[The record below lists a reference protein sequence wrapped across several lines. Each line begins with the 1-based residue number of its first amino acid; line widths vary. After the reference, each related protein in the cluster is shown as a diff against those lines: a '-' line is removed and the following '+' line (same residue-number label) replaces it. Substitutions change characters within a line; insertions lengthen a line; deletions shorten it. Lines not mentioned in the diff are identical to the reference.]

1 MNEDEGTEEDIE
13 ACNDKSLY
21 FTLSLYVSKS
31 KVTGALGRPLTPAFL
46 RDFQP
51 GYRDSKWL
59 RDAVEPLFNDVADRD
74 RLGEVNDFLL
84 DTPCPESGDIIEV
97 TAPAEISWATEGL
110 DFIASPP
117 GLRITRRL
125 RVLRFWYT
133 HANGAVSYHLSFCC
147 NYKHTPGDFYFLSLL
162 QKVAAPKEFK
172 VATRAA
178 GSPPIRATDDNTGI
192 DALDL
197 LRVRSPQ
204 GQNQSFWQYIRSV
217 FDSDA
222 ADLFG
227 KLGMPEA
234 TKKHTPSPPCFDN
247 LVSVAPFIEVPGLTM
262 PVSRLLFFFQDAT
275 FFNRVLPRSDAGESA
290 ASARTRMVQDKCYQ
304 PYQDKLNELKRKA
317 LAEGKPVS
325 MDNDFWHWVETRP
338 DYQDYPEEAFE
349 ADRKRCAAIEDRRR
363 QDCQQYLFIAGFNQN
378 IIDFMNQDPSEI
390 LDSIDPIYPA
400 TEEQAKE
407 RKFVRFANPRA
418 IITYVE
424 KARSLEAGYDYIG
437 TCPYAFLIHAASMH
451 NELMTYE
458 YETEAFNLISEVE
471 RFGKKNQLNAA
482 AKAFYDFRTGMYTD
496 YYRDRYMNIFRYDTE
511 AEVFKKMT
519 EVRGIAR
526 RNKYV
531 ERLVSNM
538 ESQTRD
544 REARL
549 AKKDETSMNVLLG
562 ALGVFGLFQ
571 LAMMWAE
578 KLRELQ
584 QDDSLE
590 LYLSWMPPFLH
601 LTGEKLNEPGNA
613 FSLFVLYFSMVFTLL
628 LLLVL
633 VWRLLWVRR
642 R

>member
-1 MNEDEGTEEDIE
+1 MTENEGTEEEFE
-13 ACNDKSLY
+13 ASKDKSVY
-21 FTLSLYVSKS
+21 FTLSLYVSKK
-31 KVTGALGRPLTPAFL
+31 KVTETLGRPLTPAFL

-59 RDAVEPLFNDVADRD
+59 RDAVEPLFNDIADRE
-74 RLGEVNDFLL
+74 RLGEINDFLL
-84 DTPCPESGDIIEV
+84 DTPCPEAGDIIEV
-97 TAPAEISWATEGL
+97 TAPEEIRWTTEGL
-110 DFIASPP
+110 DFVARPP
-117 GLRITRRL
+117 GLQKARRL

-147 NYKHTPGDFYFLSLL
+147 NYDHTPGDFYFLSLL
-162 QKVAAPKEFK
+162 QKVAAPKEFS
-172 VATRAA
+172 AASRPA
-178 GSPPIRATDDNTGI
+178 GSPPIRAADDDTGI
-192 DALDL
+192 APLDQ
-197 LRVRSPQ
+197 LRVNSPQ
-204 GQNQSFWQYIRSV
+204 GPDQSFWQYIRSV

-227 KLGMPEA
+227 KLGLAEA
-234 TKKHTPSPPCFDN
+234 TRKHVPLAPSFDN
-247 LVSVAPFIEVPGLTM
+247 MVTTAPFIEVPGLVM
-262 PVSRLLFFFQDAT
+262 PVSRLMFFFQDDT
-275 FFNRVLPRSDAGESA
+275 FFRRVLPKPETDEPA
-290 ASARTRMVQDKCYQ
+290 ASTRTRMVQEECYLPFQ
-304 PYQDKLNELKRKA
+304 TELKKLKPRDEA
-317 LAEGKPVS
+317 SGRDVRLGKEY
-325 MDNDFWHWVETRP
+325 WEWVLLRP
-338 DYQDYPEEAFE
+338 DYDHYTDEQIAAARTLRP
-349 ADRKRCAAIEDRRR
+349 AIEDRRR
-363 QDCQQYLFIAGFNQN
+363 QDCVQYLFIAGFNQN

-437 TCPYAFLIHAASMH
+437 TCPYAFLIHAASLH

-458 YETEAFNLISEVE
+458 YESEAFSLIKQVE
-471 RFGKKNQLNAA
+471 DFGKKNSLNAA
-482 AKAFYDFRTGMYTD
+482 AKAFYDFRTGVYTD

-511 AEVFKKMT
+511 AEVFRRMT

-526 RNKYV
+526 RNEYV

-590 LYLSWMPPFLH
+590 LFLSWAPPFLH

-613 FSLFVLYFSMVFTLL
+613 FSLFVLYFSMVFTLV
-628 LLLVL
+628 LLLV
-633 VWRLLWVRR
+633 VAWRLIRVRR